1 MVDIDTLA
9 DVVAFTERLVEAL
22 RQPIRAADKEFGGRS
37 RRQCCASSA
46 ARKRKESLASL
57 ARLTQQVRVRR

>member
-22 RQPIRAADKEFGGRS
+22 RQPIRAADKEFGGR
-37 RRQCCASSA
+37 RMLREFGCPQAQGV
-46 ARKRKESLASL
+46 LA
-57 ARLTQQVRVRR
+57 

>member
-22 RQPIRAADKEFGGRS
+22 RQPIRAADKEFVGGE
-37 RRQCCASSA
+37 CCASSA

-57 ARLTQQVRVRR
+57 ARLTQQVRVPR